1 MHDTM
6 NENVFIMT
14 FSLPF
19 LTSHIV
25 KASYISYEDTPDTPV
40 LKSFTLFL
48 SFFFK
53 VGSCL

>member
-48 SFFFK
+48 SFFFLK
-53 VGSCL
+53 